1 MELPV
6 WFEITT
12 FVGLTVLLL
21 ADLAIVARRPHEP
34 SVKEATLWVSFY
46 VSLALIFGLVLR
58 AVTNG
63 HVATE
68 FYAGWLTEYSLS
80 VDNLFVFVIIM
91 ARFQVPRKL
100 QQEALMV
107 GIIIAL
113 VLRGIFI
120 LLGAAVIERFI
131 WVFYIFGAFLVY
143 TAINLVRHRGEEDD
157 YEENAF
163 IRRMRKVLPITKD
176 FHGAKIR
183 VTENG
188 KKFWTPMI
196 VVFLALGTTDLLFA
210 LDSIPA
216 IFGLTQE
223 PFIVFTANVFALMG
237 LRQLYFLLGGLLKR
251 LVYLSLGL
259 AVILAFIGVKLI
271 LEALH
276 ENSCRSST
284 AASPSSACPTIPI
297 WLSLT
302 IILGVLVIATVASL
316 LKTRGELVDADEPA
330 VDEETAKQ
338 CRRAVPRRPPPR
350 RPRWPRR
357 PTRSAPP
364 LSRPVPPGRRPASVG
379 RHAADRPRPPPDP
392 GRPDRVAGRPDRRRR
407 RHPARPR
414 GRRVPQPAL
423 GGPHRRLGAGPAAD
437 QRPPRRRPGVL
448 AGRPLAGLPERR
460 AGRQTAGRT
469 SCPPPAGRR
478 AG

>member
-6 WFEITT
+6 WFEIAT

-34 SVKEATLWVSFY
+34 SVKEAGIWVSFY
-46 VSLALIFGLVLR
+46 VALALLFGVVVL

-63 HVATE
+63 RYATE

-120 LLGAAVIERFI
+120 LLGAAVIERFS

-143 TAINLVRHRGEEDD
+143 TAINLVRHRGEDED

-163 IRRMRKVLPITKD
+163 IRRMRKILPITRD
-176 FHGAKIR
+176 FHGAKVR

-188 KKFWTPMI
+188 KKMWTPMVI
-196 VVFLALGTTDLLFA
+196 VFLALGTTDLLFA

-216 IFGLTQE
+216 IFGLTRE

-251 LVYLSLGL
+251 LVYLSIGL

-271 LEALH
+271 MEALH
-276 ENSCRSST
+276 NNELPFINGGEHID
-284 AASPSSACPTIPI
+284 AVPEIPI
-297 WLSLT
+297 WLSLS
-302 IILGVLVIATVASL
+302 IILGVLIVATVASL
-316 LKTRGELVDADEPA
+316 VKTRGQLSSPGAPDTETADLADVPTGGPEAAAAAEARLAGDADEDRA
-330 VDEETAKQ
+330 
-338 CRRAVPRRPPPR
+338 RR
-350 RPRWPRR
+350 
-357 PTRSAPP
+357 
-364 LSRPVPPGRRPASVG
+364 
-379 RHAADRPRPPPDP
+379 
-392 GRPDRVAGRPDRRRR
+392 
-407 RHPARPR
+407 
-414 GRRVPQPAL
+414 
-423 GGPHRRLGAGPAAD
+423 
-437 QRPPRRRPGVL
+437 
-448 AGRPLAGLPERR
+448 
-460 AGRQTAGRT
+460 
-469 SCPPPAGRR
+469 
-478 AG
+478 